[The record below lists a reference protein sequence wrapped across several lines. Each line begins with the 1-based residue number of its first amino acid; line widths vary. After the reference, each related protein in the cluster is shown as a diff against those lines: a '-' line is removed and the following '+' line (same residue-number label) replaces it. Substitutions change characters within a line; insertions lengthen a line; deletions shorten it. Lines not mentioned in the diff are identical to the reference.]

1 MVMGDLKT
9 VVLVLGC
16 AANLLLV
23 AGILWS
29 MFHEVVLLFRTG
41 LRLG

>member
-1 MVMGDLKT
+1 MGDLKT

-23 AGILWS
+23 AGILWWHRQLAGPALKS
-29 MFHEVVLLFRTG
+29 YRPT
-41 LRLG
+41 

>member
-1 MVMGDLKT
+1 MGDLKT

-23 AGILWS
+23 AGCRVAFNCEIGNSTKSTVALCP
-29 MFHEVVLLFRTG
+29 
-41 LRLG
+41 